1 MRRIGLIINPIAGV
15 GGKAGL
21 KGSDGEAIQ
30 KKALEKGGV
39 LEAGYKTKIALEEL
53 LSIKNKIEFITP
65 HGAMGEDV
73 LRELGFRYELIGD
86 NKKITS
92 AVDTEAAA
100 EELKEKNVEVLVFAG
115 GDGTARNIF
124 NAIGLSLPCIGIP
137 AGVKIHSAVYAN
149 NPKSAGIAIRM
160 FLDNPQAAQML
171 DREVMDIDETLFRQN
186 IVEAKLYGYL
196 LVPYLKN
203 LIQNPKASSRYGTHD
218 VEDIAEEV
226 LNLMGHKDKNCCFIF
241 GTGGMTFKILE
252 HIGLKGSLLGVDVV
266 KNRKLVLSDGSE
278 QELYDFVKDEQ
289 EVVLIVTAIGGQ
301 GHIFGRG
308 NQQLSPRIIRLIK
321 KDDLWIVASAD
332 KIFALDGNTLRVDT
346 SDPELDQELAGYRKV
361 ITGWH
366 ERIVCKLLS

>member
-1 MRRIGLIINPIAGV
+1 MIINPIAGV

-73 LRELGFRYELIGD
+73 LRELGFKYELIGD

-124 NAIGLSLPCIGIP
+124 NAVGLSLPCIGIP

-366 ERIVCKLLS
+366 ERIVCKVLS